1 MRELEELARDI
12 DRFTLESAIRREVK
26 NADGSITIKRE
37 AVPSD
42 KGIPALREHIR
53 ANWTIDEVLLFKHF
67 THCGT
72 FTPRGGGW
80 YIEYPGYI
88 ASTAEGMNNL
98 VTLFNELHAEAWAF
112 MGARL
117 YANMKSG
124 TPKAALL
131 CDSHELCSLTLCA
144 LVNQL
149 PEPFADALGEIRAG
163 IAFLAGKE
171 KEQEDRRSK
180 AGKKA
185 AKARAEAEE
194 GAEEKP
200 YKKRMKEA
208 VAQVKKTLQKWRKKG
223 LKGHGYGIIDAC
235 RHVCKNYGTVRNQ
248 KTGAVIPGRGL
259 NGMDGK
265 PLKPETLR
273 RYFTPSRKKTKRRK
287 RP

>member
-53 ANWTIDEVLLFKHF
+53 ANWTIDEVLFFKHF

-98 VTLFNELHAEAWAF
+98 VALFNKLHAEAWAF

-117 YANMKSG
+117 CANMKSG

-163 IAFLAGKE
+163 IAFLAGE
-171 KEQEDRRSK
+171 KKGLEDRRSK

-200 YKKRMKEA
+200 YKERIKEA
-208 VAQVKKTLQKWRKKG
+208 LEQVAARVKSGEQDLA
-223 LKGHGYGIIDAC
+223 AC
-235 RHVCKNYGTVRNQ
+235 RHVCKHYGEKVNPR
-248 KTGAVIPGRGL
+248 TGEVEVKGGLHKMNGDPMPPG
-259 NGMDGK
+259 
-265 PLKPETLR
+265 TLR
-273 RYFTPSRKKTKRRK
+273 DYFRKRRK
-287 RP
+287 RK